1 MASGRKSLRKI
12 AMRRFAY
19 IGSLIAVAIAATPSP
34 AVADWLLTP
43 YVGGALF
50 DITDTGT
57 RPVFGGSIAWMGPVA
72 GFELDLADAPTFL
85 EGKSG
90 LAIDNR
96 NLFTLMGNAVV
107 QFPTASRR
115 IRPYAVAGIGA
126 IHTKITTPGD
136 TVLIEDENLGVNVG
150 GGVTALLNDRVGLRG
165 DLRYVRA
172 IRNDDATAA
181 ADALEVS
188 ALKLLRFTV
197 GVTFRF

>member
-1 MASGRKSLRKI
+1 
-12 AMRRFAY
+12 MRRFAC
-19 IGSLIAVAIAATPSP
+19 IGSLIVVVMGATPSP
-34 AVADWLLTP
+34 AAADWLLTP
-43 YVGGALF
+43 YFGGALF

-57 RPVFGGSIAWMGPVA
+57 RPVMGGSIAWMGPVA

-85 EGKSG
+85 ERKPG

-96 NLFTLMGNAVV
+96 NLVTLMGNAVV

-115 IRPYAVAGIGA
+115 IRPYAVGGIGV
-126 IHTKITTPGD
+126 IQTKITTPSD
-136 TVLIEDENLGVNVG
+136 TVLVEDENFGFNVG
-150 GGVTALLNDRVGLRG
+150 GGLTAFLNDRVGLRG
-165 DLRYVRA
+165 DFRYFRA

-188 ALKLLRFTV
+188 ELKFLRFTV